1 MMEKLYGII
10 MRLNKIFAEAT
21 GYMMLLVVIL
31 LLIDT
36 AGYLFSQPIYGV
48 TELAIFTIVG
58 AAYLGLG
65 YTEQTRA
72 HIRVTALTKYF
83 KRRTQQGLEIFC
95 GLLSFVVIAI
105 TTYAAFLKAAV
116 AYSDSESLAGLVL
129 FPLAPIRFVIAA
141 SLLLF
146 WFQILANVIID
157 VANFVRSDK
166 LANKIS
172 GDS

>member
-1 MMEKLYGII
+1 
-10 MRLNKIFAEAT
+10 
-21 GYMMLLVVIL
+21 MMLLTVIM

-36 AGYLFSQPIYGV
+36 AGYIFSQPIYGV
-48 TELAIFTIVG
+48 TEMAMFTIVG

-72 HIRVTALTKYF
+72 HIRVMALTKYF
-83 KRRTQQGLEIFC
+83 KRRTQKGLEILC

-116 AYSDSESLAGLVL
+116 AFSDSESLAGLVL
-129 FPLAPIRFVIAA
+129 FPLAPIRFVIAI

-157 VANFVRSDK
+157 VANFIRSDQI
-166 LANKIS
+166 AHKIS
-172 GDS
+172 EDT

>member
-1 MMEKLYGII
+1 MMEKVYGI
-10 MRLNKIFAEAT
+10 MKRLNRIFAEAT

-31 LLIDT
+31 LLVDT
-36 AGYLFSQPIYGV
+36 VGYLFNSPIYGV

-72 HIRVTALTKYF
+72 HIRVTAVTKYF
-83 KRRTQQGLEIFC
+83 KPRTQLGLEIFC
-95 GLLSFVVIAI
+95 GLLSFFVIAI
-105 TTYAAFLKAAV
+105 TTYAALFKAV
-116 AYSDSESLAGLVL
+116 ESYADGEALAGLVL
-129 FPLAPIRFVIAA
+129 FPLSPIRFVIAA

-157 VANFVRSDK
+157 VAHVRSDK
-166 LANKIS
+166 LAHKIS